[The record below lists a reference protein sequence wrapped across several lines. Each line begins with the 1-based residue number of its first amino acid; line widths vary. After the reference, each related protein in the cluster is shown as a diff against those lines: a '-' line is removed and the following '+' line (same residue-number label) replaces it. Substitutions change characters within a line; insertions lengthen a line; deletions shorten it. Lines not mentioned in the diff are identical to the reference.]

1 MIVDEVGELTLWVGF
16 NSQRYKNNLKHQWQQ
31 SKRTKEERKNKKKK
45 LRLEA
50 CAAVW
55 HKSSGRELDE
65 I

>member
-31 SKRTKEERKNKKKK
+31 SKKNKGRAEEQKKKK

-55 HKSSGRELDE
+55 HKSSGGA
-65 I
+65 